1 MPALIALA
9 VIVLATFAAA
19 QPAGVS
25 ALALYC
31 PEAPIYGASPYVSA
45 EGGGG
50 WVKVDVVVCRQDVYY
65 VHYAND
71 GTDRPVWMQII
82 RVSSSPNAAEG
93 WKHTTGGI
101 VRDVSTPT
109 QKVGHICASRYYTA
123 HNYVAYTLS
132 PDCVYGPAIP
142 GSTAPNSGE
151 YNIGGAVRAESFGI
165 GIHAAGNGVTM
176 EALWTETI
184 PRMHISLNLLKASSV
199 KWISY
204 IYDGGDTT
212 LGNIW
217 GSAAWDWAYGLL
229 IIAKPNSNFYLG
241 AAASASFWRCKLPLL
256 HWCPMIEL
264 SKAHTAW
271 FLSP

>member
-25 ALALYC
+25 AFALYC

-109 QKVGHICASRYYTA
+109 QKVGHIAPRGTTRPTTTSHIRSAQTASTDPPYPAPLPPTA
-123 HNYVAYTLS
+123 
-132 PDCVYGPAIP
+132 
-142 GSTAPNSGE
+142 GST
-151 YNIGGAVRAESFGI
+151 
-165 GIHAAGNGVTM
+165 T
-176 EALWTETI
+176 
-184 PRMHISLNLLKASSV
+184 
-199 KWISY
+199 
-204 IYDGGDTT
+204 
-212 LGNIW
+212 
-217 GSAAWDWAYGLL
+217 
-229 IIAKPNSNFYLG
+229 
-241 AAASASFWRCKLPLL
+241 
-256 HWCPMIEL
+256 
-264 SKAHTAW
+264 
-271 FLSP
+271 